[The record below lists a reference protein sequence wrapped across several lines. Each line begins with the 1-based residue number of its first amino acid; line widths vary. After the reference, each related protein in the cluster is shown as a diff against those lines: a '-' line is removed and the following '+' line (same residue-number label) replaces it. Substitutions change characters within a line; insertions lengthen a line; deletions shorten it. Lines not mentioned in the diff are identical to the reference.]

1 MSAVEP
7 AQPSRFDLRGRRL
20 LSLLGVDVRAGE
32 GAAAFLLF
40 MFFFLVITFQYVSK
54 SVRQSWFMDELGA
67 SMLPIVWLLLAA
79 CAIPVILLYNRAV
92 DRFPRHHVIAAT
104 CGIVALSVV
113 LFWWLMGFDARWIP
127 ISFYIWI
134 SIAYVLIVSQFWA
147 YSNHALDP
155 RQGKRLFGFIGAGG
169 LAGGIT
175 GASIASFT
183 SRLVDTRFSLL
194 VAAAILLLA
203 VAIIYVIHAILGA
216 EVAPRD
222 TRKAIDKLEAARGG
236 LQVIFASRHLKLIA
250 ALMFLTVVVANIVDL
265 QFNWAMEQAVPGAE
279 GGARLDALTAGYGN
293 FYVLMGTSALIF
305 QLLFTSRIHRHLG
318 IGVAMRV
325 LPFTMALG
333 TTGLFIAATAL
344 PGVLLGVC
352 LVLKVGENGLRYS
365 LDQATRE
372 LLFFPIPSAAR
383 LKAKAY
389 IDVFVQRSGK
399 AGAALLLLPVTFG
412 FLTPVHAGWVSLV
425 LIILWLGVTVAL
437 RREFVRSFRDGLRKR
452 TVDVAVPVDL
462 SDATS
467 LELMVQSLG
476 SPDPRQ
482 VLRGLDMLA
491 YHDKVHLVPPLLL
504 YHESPEVKI
513 EALKLL
519 AGSGR
524 RDAIPMIERLLG
536 DEHADVRARAVQA
549 LSVLQSEDVRTI
561 MAPRLY
567 DPDLRIRAA
576 AIASVVNHGDG
587 ESTDHAT
594 QVLSQMA
601 SDADPFSRAQA
612 ATALAEID
620 EPKFQEILVRL
631 LYDDDIA
638 VVREAIGAVRSRARR
653 GGENPLFMPTL
664 IALMRDRRLKHEARE
679 ALVAYGDSAIPAL
692 AHFMGDP
699 QETMWVRRAVPKTI
713 ARVGG
718 PAAVNALLDNLGVA
732 DLFLRRKVIESL
744 RWLRSTQ
751 PSLHFPVARIT
762 DEIHQEARRYF
773 LGLTDLVSVSKAVD
787 LEFDSPTVRWRKDS
801 PILVQQLFVDR
812 MQQSMDTIFG
822 MLDLIHPP
830 RDVRAAYQGLMSRDA
845 GLRTHALEYLDNSL
859 AGETHRAVFSVIA
872 EDTLAN
878 KLRVAQTMYQLAVQP
893 AEDVLRRLVI
903 ASSTVDE
910 GAHWL
915 GTAAIH
921 AIYWGRVEELYPQ
934 VVEASRR
941 SDDSLVE
948 ETAQWVIGKLGLAP
962 A

>member
-7 AQPSRFDLRGRRL
+7 ARPSRFDSRGRRL

-32 GAAAFLLF
+32 VSAAILLF
-40 MFFFLVITFQYVSK
+40 LFFFLVITFQYVCK
-54 SVRQSWFMDELGA
+54 PVRQSWFIKELGA
-67 SMLPIVWLLLAA
+67 TSLPIAYFLLAV

-92 DRFPRHHVIAAT
+92 DRFRRHHVIAAT

-113 LFWWLMGFDARWIP
+113 VFWWLMAFDAIWIP
-127 ISFYIWI
+127 VAFYIWI
-134 SIAYVLIVSQFWA
+134 SISAVLIVSQFWT

-175 GASIASFT
+175 GASIASFAT
-183 SRLVDTRFSLL
+183 SLIDARFALL
-194 VAAAILLLA
+194 IAAAIMLVA
-203 VAIIYVIHAILGA
+203 VAIIYIIHATLGD
-216 EVAPRD
+216 ETAPRD
-222 TRKAIDKLEAARGG
+222 RGKKTDKLEAARGG

-265 QFNWAMEQAVPGAE
+265 QFNWAMEQAVPSGE
-279 GGARLDALTAGYGN
+279 GVDSMDALTAGFGKV
-293 FYVLMGTSALIF
+293 FALMGVAALIF
-305 QLLFTSRIHRHLG
+305 QLLFTARIHRHLG
-318 IGVAMRV
+318 VGVAMRV
-325 LPFTMALG
+325 LPVTMALG
-333 TTGLFIAATAL
+333 TVGLFVAAASI
-344 PGVLLGVC
+344 PAVLLSVC
-352 LVLKVGENGLRYS
+352 LVLKIGENGLRYS

-372 LLFFPIPSAAR
+372 LLFFPVPSGAR

-412 FLTPVHAGWVSLV
+412 IFTPVHAGWISLV
-425 LIILWLGVTVAL
+425 LIVLWLGVTVAL
-437 RREFVRSFRDGLRKR
+437 RREFVRSFRDGLRER

-524 RDAIPMIERLLG
+524 RDAVSMIERLLG

-587 ESTDHAT
+587 ESMDHAT

-601 SDADPFSRAQA
+601 SDADPFSRTQA

-631 LYDDDIA
+631 LYDDDDTVIC
-638 VVREAIGAVRSRARR
+638 EAIGAVRSRGQR

-713 ARVGG
+713 AQVGG
-718 PAAVNALLDNLGVA
+718 PVAVDALLDNLGVA

-773 LGLTDLVSVSKAVD
+773 LGLTDLVSVSKAED
-787 LEFDSPTVRWRKDS
+787 LEFDSPTIRWRKDS

-812 MQQSMDTIFG
+812 MKQSMDTIFG

-830 RDVRAAYQGLMSRDA
+830 RDVRAAYQGLMSKDT

-859 AGETHRAVFSVIA
+859 AGETHRAIFSVIA